1 MTRSSKLGI
10 HSGGLNFFLPVLG
23 LRKLEINPLQK
34 QALLL
39 HWLLQPEENGGGKL
53 QLRRT
58 LHMFDALRQVK
69 EVIYCFTT
77 ETLMTRSNI
86 RIGGISTTYE
96 VMAVLLR

>member
-10 HSGGLNFFLPVLG
+10 HSGGLNFFLPVSG

-39 HWLLQPEENGGGKL
+39 HWLLQPEETVVESCSCGKL
-53 QLRRT
+53 N
-58 LHMFDALRQVK
+58 MFDALRRVK

-77 ETLMTRSNI
+77 LTLMTRSNI
-86 RIGGISTTYE
+86 RAVQISTTYE
-96 VMAVLLR
+96 